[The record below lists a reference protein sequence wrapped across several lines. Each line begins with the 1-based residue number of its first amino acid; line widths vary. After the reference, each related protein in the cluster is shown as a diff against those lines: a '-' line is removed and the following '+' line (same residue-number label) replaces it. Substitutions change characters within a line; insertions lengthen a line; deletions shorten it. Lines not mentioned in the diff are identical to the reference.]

1 VFLQFLS
8 CVRAAERG
16 WTPRPDPP
24 RSVRGCG
31 AAYPARPGRGPDLR
45 PRSEL
50 VRSVRQRI
58 PAADAAHP
66 WEESLVEELRPGTGP
81 SLAEACADP
90 YYSYGNR
97 MTPEL
102 ASRLGLR
109 RGYRLLDVGCGI
121 DNFMRPVIAPLGV
134 DLVGVDYSGEAP
146 DFLVDAH
153 VLPFPDDSFDGV
165 LSLAV
170 LEHLRDPYRVVQE
183 VARVL
188 RPGGVFAG
196 TVAFLEPFHLE
207 SLFHHSAYGTW
218 SVLHEAG
225 FKGIEIAPNRSW
237 DVVRA
242 NVEMGLVGG
251 APIAGPGGSR
261 RAVRWLVAL
270 FCGAVHLSWR
280 RSRRES
286 VATYAKFT
294 GGFRFVAQLRGL
306 GSKDGVVSAIR
317 ERG

>member
-1 VFLQFLS
+1 MVEEESLASIFAVAIV
-8 CVRAAERG
+8 C
-16 WTPRPDPP
+16 PRCGEGLDAKPG
-24 RSVRGCG
+24 SSTQCEGCG

-50 VRSVRQRI
+50 VRNVRECI

-97 MTPEL
+97 MSPEQ

-109 RGYRLLDVGCGI
+109 PGYRLLDVGCGA
-121 DNFMRPVIAPLGV
+121 DNFMPPVIAPLGV
-134 DLVGVDYSGEAP
+134 DFVGVDYWGEAP

-170 LEHLRDPYRVVQE
+170 LEHVRNPYRVVQE

-207 SLFHHSAYGTW
+207 SMFHHSAYGTW
-218 SVLHEAG
+218 SVLHGAG
-225 FKGIEIAPNRSW
+225 FVGIEIAPNHSW

-242 NVEMGLVGG
+242 NIEMGLVP
-251 APIAGPGGSR
+251 AGSR
-261 RAVRWLVAL
+261 REVRWVGRA
-270 FCGAVHLSWR
+270 CSRAAHWR
-280 RSRRES
+280 LLREP
-286 VATYAKFT
+286 VATYARFT
-294 GGFRFVAQLRGL
+294 AGFRFVAQLPG
-306 GSKDGVVSAIR
+306 
-317 ERG
+317 

>member
-1 VFLQFLS
+1 M
-8 CVRAAERG
+8 
-16 WTPRPDPP
+16 
-24 RSVRGCG
+24 
-31 AAYPARPGRGPDLR
+31 
-45 PRSEL
+45 
-50 VRSVRQRI
+50 
-58 PAADAAHP
+58 
-66 WEESLVEELRPGTGP
+66 EELRPGTGP
-81 SLAEACADP
+81 SLAEVCADP

-196 TVAFLEPFHLE
+196 TVAFLEPFHME

-225 FKGIEIAPNRSW
+225 FVGIEIAPNHGW
-237 DVVRA
+237 DIVRA
-242 NVEMGLVGG
+242 NIEMGLVGG

-261 RAVRWLVAL
+261 RAVRWFVSVVS
-270 FCGAVHLSWR
+270 GAVHLSWR
-280 RSRRES
+280 LSRRES

-294 GGFRFVAQLRGL
+294 GGFRFVAELPG
-306 GSKDGVVSAIR
+306 
-317 ERG
+317 

>member
-1 VFLQFLS
+1 MVEEESLASIFAVAIVCPS
-8 CVRAAERG
+8 CGEGLDAKPGSSTQCE
-16 WTPRPDPP
+16 
-24 RSVRGCG
+24 GCG

-50 VRSVRQRI
+50 VRSVRECI

-97 MTPEL
+97 MTPEQ

-109 RGYRLLDVGCGI
+109 PGYRLLDVGCGE

-134 DLVGVDYSGEAP
+134 DFVGVDYSGEAP

-170 LEHLRDPYRVVQE
+170 LEHVYNPYRVVQE

-225 FKGIEIAPNRSW
+225 FVGIEIAPNRSW

-242 NVEMGLVGG
+242 NIEMGLVP
-251 APIAGPGGSR
+251 AGSR
-261 RAVRWLVAL
+261 REVRWVGRA
-270 FCGAVHLSWR
+270 CSRAAHWR
-280 RSRRES
+280 LLREP
-286 VATYAKFT
+286 VATYARFT
-294 GGFRFVAQLRGL
+294 AGFRFVAELPG
-306 GSKDGVVSAIR
+306 
-317 ERG
+317 